1 MTASA
6 FSLDKTSLNYV
17 SDELGNKT
25 AVLVPIEVWAEI
37 IAVLEMNTLKNK
49 LKVAFQE
56 VEAIEKGELPE
67 VTIKEF
73 LDEL

>member
-25 AVLVPIEVWAEI
+25 AVLVPIEVWTEI

-67 VTIKEF
+67 VTLKEF

>member
-1 MTASA
+1 MTVSA

-25 AVLVPIEVWAEI
+25 AVLVPIEIWAEI
-37 IAVLEMNTLKNK
+37 IEVLEMNTLKNK

-67 VTIKEF
+67 VTLKEF